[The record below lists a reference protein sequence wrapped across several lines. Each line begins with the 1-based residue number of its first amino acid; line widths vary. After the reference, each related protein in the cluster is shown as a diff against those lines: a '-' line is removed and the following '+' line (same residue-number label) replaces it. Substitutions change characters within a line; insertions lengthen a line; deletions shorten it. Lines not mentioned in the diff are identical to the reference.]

1 MKFSKW
7 WLILSLSWK
16 RKFVKWTKK
25 LLPGA
30 PLTNFNDIGGGGG
43 GYDRGSY
50 FIPKKIT
57 TSEFVYPKKNNY
69 FFLAYPKKSL
79 CPFLATQK
87 NPSVFFSW
95 PQKILVSFIDPKKS
109 PLAKISDPKKSLG
122 PPVIKICEWGPW
134 ETTLAN
140 TKSTCLVNT
149 KTTIPFSVGA

>member
-30 PLTNFNDIGGGGG
+30 PLTNFNDIGGGGVWQ
-43 GYDRGSY
+43 R
-50 FIPKKIT
+50 FIFYTQKDHNFRICLPQ
-57 TSEFVYPKKNNY
+57 KNNY